1 MTYSINLAENEIKR
15 IIAEHIG
22 NCKPENVFLHASTNA
37 GYGGSETVV
46 TASVTLNGPF
56 TADAKKEEATYR

>member
-1 MTYSINLAENEIKR
+1 MTYKINLAENDIKR

-22 NCKPENVFLHASTNA
+22 NCKPENVCLRASTND
-37 GYGGSETVV
+37 GPFGETVV

-56 TADAKKEEATYR
+56 TADTKKKEVVYR

>member
-1 MTYSINLAENEIKR
+1 MTYSINLAENDIKR

-22 NCKPENVFLHASTNA
+22 NCKPENVFLRASTND
-37 GYGGSETVV
+37 GLFGGTVV

-56 TADAKKEEATYR
+56 TADTKKKEEVYR

>member
-1 MTYSINLAENEIKR
+1 MTYSINLAENDIKR

-37 GYGGSETVV
+37 GYGGRETVV

-56 TADAKKEEATYR
+56 TAGTQKKEVAY

>member
-1 MTYSINLAENEIKR
+1 MTYSINLAENDIKR

-22 NCKPENVFLHASTNA
+22 NCKPENVFLRASENDSFF
-37 GYGGSETVV
+37 GGTVV

-56 TADAKKEEATYR
+56 TTDTKKKEVAYR